1 MPRADASRQRCGR
14 LEQEFTSLAA
24 QREAFIR
31 SQRNDL
37 SSMRDA
43 AALAR
48 CTLAALIAPQ
58 NDPPNGQD
66 LVPGQQFVLVSLGKR
81 LLDIAVGGA
90 GDLHGDIGRHDTAL
104 DGGEETLLTVF
115 EQITDRGDVIGGESI
130 FLAISVLV
138 YPRSLRAPIS
148 RISSSEPGWRRA
160 RFSTKLIT

>member
-37 SSMRDA
+37 SGMRDA

-58 NDPPNGQD
+58 NGPD
-66 LVPGQQFVLVSLGKR
+66 LIAWQQFVLVCPR
-81 LLDIAVGGA
+81 QARA
-90 GDLHGDIGRHDTAL
+90 GYRRRGR
-104 DGGEETLLTVF
+104 
-115 EQITDRGDVIGGESI
+115 EQSPWQYWP
-130 FLAISVLV
+130 A
-138 YPRSLRAPIS
+138 
-148 RISSSEPGWRRA
+148 
-160 RFSTKLIT
+160 